1 MKIKTRTKFS
11 FISVVI
17 VAVLLAEVFIVNNV
31 SKTYAAAVPEAFDLR
46 DKISIVVK
54 NQGPNGICPYMSR
67 STVVE
72 TTVKLGQKNGKYE
85 WFKETPVFSVI
96 TSKNVGNYVAVSTDR
111 TEKAINEFYNG
122 KYKTEQE
129 LINAD
134 GEYINAELQK
144 KLAELEP
151 SIDTEKNGKRD
162 NSNVTKF
169 TSIAAILKEYDS
181 NGVLKYKSDKGVE
194 YSQNEL
200 NDIRNDIKECIMN
213 KGALVCSVQTA
224 GMRAGLNGGQ
234 VCCSKVITTASGNH
248 SVAIIG
254 WNDNYS
260 RDNFPEEIRPS
271 SNGAYLIQNS
281 WGEDWGDRGTFWV
294 SYEDLYVEMSI
305 LCVDDIIEYKDVTAP
320 IIHDEL
326 SEDNKKITINV
337 EDKYSSGVD
346 ESSIKYKW
354 TDHNILPDVNDSTW
368 TSIKNGE
375 TINNEESKYIWIYA
389 KDNVGN
395 EHLSKPGSS
404 SRGLI
409 IENVPDGW
417 STKDVEL
424 SIKDIFTL
432 LDKHSRF
439 KIAALSS
446 TISTEELRAMDKE
459 LENYDHKFTINKDG
473 KHTIYFSKIDED
485 GRECLAEEVE
495 VWIDKTPPTKPT
507 ITLTGLTVTVTPG
520 EDITSGVKETTVNVT
535 DTNGNPIEIEDKTKF
550 DLDKVGIYLIEV
562 TTTDNAG
569 NKATSK
575 KSIEVKDDNE
585 EPTKPDDGDK
595 KDEEPTKPNKDE
607 NSDKKNPAAENS
619 NSGDNGET
627 NSNNGGSQSD
637 SLNSGNQ
644 NGTSSNGESSVN
656 AKNPNQANSGLPQTG
671 SDIEI
676 KFIVLMAGTIFLIAA
691 IHTYRKVKNS

>member
-17 VAVLLAEVFIVNNV
+17 VAVILAELFIVNRVN
-31 SKTYAAAVPEAFDLR
+31 KTYAAAVPEAFDLR

-72 TTVKLGQKNGKYE
+72 TAVKLGQKNGKYE

-96 TSKNVGNYVAVSTDR
+96 TSKSVGNYVAVSTDR

-129 LINAD
+129 LINDD

-151 SIDTEKNGKRD
+151 SIDTEKNGERD
-162 NSNVTKF
+162 GANVTKF
-169 TSIAAILKEYDS
+169 TSIATILKEYDS

-194 YSQNEL
+194 YSQNEI
-200 NDIRNDIKECIMN
+200 NDIRNEIKECIMN
-213 KGALVCSVQTA
+213 KGALVCSVSTA

-234 VCCSKVITTASGNH
+234 VCCSKVITTASGGH

-254 WNDNYS
+254 WDDNYS
-260 RDNFPEEIRPS
+260 RENFPEEIRPS

-305 LCVDDIIEYKDVTAP
+305 LCVDDIIEYKDVTTP
-320 IIHDEL
+320 VIHDEL
-326 SEDNKKITINV
+326 SEDEKKRIINV

-354 TDHNILPDVNDSTW
+354 TDHNILPDINDSTW

-395 EHLSKPGSS
+395 EHLSRPGSS
-404 SRGLI
+404 NRELI
-409 IENVPDGW
+409 IENVPEGW

-424 SIKDIFTL
+424 SIKDVYTR
-432 LDKHSRF
+432 LDIHKKF
-439 KIAALSS
+439 KIFASSS

-485 GRECLAEEVE
+485 GRECLAEGIE

-507 ITLTGLTVTVTPG
+507 ITLKGLTVTVTPG
-520 EDITSGVKETTVNVT
+520 EDITSGVKETTINVT
-535 DTNGNPIEIEDKTKF
+535 DTNGNPIEIGDKTKF
-550 DLDKVGIYLIEV
+550 DLDKVGTYLIEV
-562 TTTDNAG
+562 ITTDNAG
-569 NKATSK
+569 NTATSK
-575 KSIEVKDDNE
+575 RSIEIKDNDEEPTKPDDGDKNDE

-595 KDEEPTKPNKDE
+595 KDENV
-607 NSDKKNPAAENS
+607 DKKNPVEENS
-619 NSGDNGET
+619 S
-627 NSNNGGSQSD
+627 
-637 SLNSGNQ
+637 
-644 NGTSSNGESSVN
+644 TSSNKESSIN
-656 AKNPNQANSGLPQTG
+656 ARSPNQAKSRLPQTG
-671 SDIEI
+671 SDTEI
-676 KFIVLMAGTIFLIAA
+676 KYIVLVAGTIFLVVA
-691 IHTYRKVKNS
+691 IYTYRKVKNSKY